1 MLMTPKSPFVSNP
14 YSGYW
19 QKAKPHLNKV
29 RDEKGAIEKLRGI
42 LGHSLKI
49 GIPLN

>member
-1 MLMTPKSPFVSNP
+1 MTPKSPFVSNP

-19 QKAKPHLNKV
+19 QKASKV
-29 RDEKGAIEKLRGI
+29 RDEKEAIEKLRGI